1 MAASGEMSLI
11 FVALFLV
18 VIDEDFL
25 DFIDLIID
33 FSELIYSR
41 AET

>member
-1 MAASGEMSLI
+1 VAASGEMSLI

-33 FSELIYSR
+33 LSELIYSR